1 MKQHILADS
10 QRSPKLILQVADL
23 LSYILYESN
32 DDYVTLEKELSVIVD
47 YIALEENN
55 LIDDLQMNITVKGDI
70 SGKYITPL
78 ILLSIVEAGFEFFPE
93 VEQRQLSKLFIDVK
107 GNLLDL
113 HIIYN
118 TAIDHSIEL
127 FRLSEK
133 FEGIRKQLNNLYPD
147 AHEFSIESQAG
158 NITILLKSLP
168 LYIPE
173 LIKEEIQTTQAILMK
188 IYDLI
193 FSDGRSYRD

>member
-1 MKQHILADS
+1 MD
-10 QRSPKLILQVADL
+10 
-23 LSYILYESN
+23 
-32 DDYVTLEKELSVIVD
+32 
-47 YIALEENN
+47 
-55 LIDDLQMNITVKGDI
+55 ITIRGDI
-70 SGKYITPL
+70 CGKYITPL

-93 VEQRQLSKLFIDVK
+93 VEQRHLSKLFIDVK
-107 GNLLDL
+107 GDLLDL

-127 FRLSEK
+127 FSLSEK

-147 AHEFSIESQAG
+147 RHEFSIESHAG

-173 LIKEEIQTTQAILMK
+173 LIKEEIQTTSD
-188 IYDLI
+188 IYENI
-193 FSDGRSYRD
+193 